1 MKRKK
6 IIGLGVFIVIII
18 AIIIYFIFFHQNTGK
33 ISKIGHTGS
42 SQEIVDSILQLKN
55 FETTVNVE
63 IKSNKN
69 QNQYVI
75 KQTYI
80 DDNSS
85 SQEILEPSDIQGVK
99 LSKKEGKLTIENTKL
114 NLSTVLENYQEIT
127 ENELDLSS
135 FIHDY
140 QADQAAGYEEK
151 QDQIIMKTKSQVNK
165 NEQKTLI
172 IDKNTGYPIKMEIK
186 DANQKQEINILYKE
200 VKISKLE
207 EKTNVAFLSL
217 PTNQEI

>member
-1 MKRKK
+1 LKRKK

-63 IKSNKN
+63 IKGNKN

-114 NLSTVLENYQEIT
+114 NLSTVLENYQGIT

-186 DANQKQEINILYKE
+186 DANQKQEINILYRE